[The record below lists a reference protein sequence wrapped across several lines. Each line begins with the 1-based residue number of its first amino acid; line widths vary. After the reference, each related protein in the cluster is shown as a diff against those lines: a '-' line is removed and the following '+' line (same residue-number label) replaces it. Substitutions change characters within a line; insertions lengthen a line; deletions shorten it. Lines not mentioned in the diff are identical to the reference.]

1 MDDVP
6 SEVELCAQAKNDVG
20 KDVGIFVDV
29 VHGGGLSACQLQ
41 HQPQMQGDA
50 VDLHKESDDSAG
62 YVQLSVETV
71 QETPDHLRRTQTGKL
86 ILHPTVGLLCSVL
99 IYNILVFLSCFG
111 LSPLRHTVIRQQRP
125 QAEIPL
131 NSCIIVIVWYRI

>member
-6 SEVELCAQAKNDVG
+6 GEVELCAQAKSDVG
-20 KDVGIFVDV
+20 EDVGVFVDV

-50 VDLHKESDDSAG
+50 VDLHKESDDGAG

-86 ILHPTVGLLCSVL
+86 ILHPAAGQLVSCVLFSYACSYSSLSRLLWSFPCKGHCHSSTKATGR
-99 IYNILVFLSCFG
+99 N
-111 LSPLRHTVIRQQRP
+111 HP
-125 QAEIPL
+125 Q
-131 NSCIIVIVWYRI
+131 